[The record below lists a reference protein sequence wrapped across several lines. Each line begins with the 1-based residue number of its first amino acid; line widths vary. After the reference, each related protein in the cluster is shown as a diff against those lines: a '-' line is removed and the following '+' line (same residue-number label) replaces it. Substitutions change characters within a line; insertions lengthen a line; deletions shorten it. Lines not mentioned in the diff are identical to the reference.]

1 MAEWIKKS
9 RSNNKTVSHNRQS
22 LYKTHF
28 TFKDTHKPRAEGWR
42 KKCQANVNQSR
53 SSYTYIRQI
62 DFQLK

>member
-42 KKCQANVNQSR
+42 KKCQANVNQR
-53 SSYTYIRQI
+53 KQE
-62 DFQLK
+62 